1 MKKLLIISSAL
12 LFFNSAFSQGNC
24 DVSVALCTGATAGTC
39 VNGNN
44 DAEITVGLGNNG
56 CLGGGESATKS
67 YWYQVC
73 FSASGTFRFTLAP
86 AGGAANDMDWAVYG
100 PNIACPVPAS
110 TAPVR
115 CSYAVVSGGSNQTG
129 INTANN
135 GGAGDISEGA
145 GGNQW
150 VDDLS
155 VLNGDCYIIL
165 INNYGTGSSS
175 FTITGGGTATISCSA
190 LPIELL
196 SFNAIINNDKVDLKW
211 TTATEINND
220 YFTVEKSKD
229 GINFEQV
236 LIADG
241 AGNSTSIIDYFEA
254 DYQPYFG
261 ISYYR
266 LKQSDYNGF
275 SSYSNIVPVEYNS
288 NGDPT
293 ISLFPNPSDAN
304 AASYLSL
311 NQFEGQEVLV
321 VLRDI
326 AGRELFSKVVI
337 SSTNKEIVALNQ
349 DGKLAKGSYLITA
362 SSANKLYSKHLIV
375 K

>member
-1 MKKLLIISSAL
+1 MKKLLIVSSVIL
-12 LFFNSAFSQGNC
+12 YFNTAFSQGNC
-24 DVSVALCTGATAGTC
+24 NVSVALCTGATAGTC
-39 VNGNN
+39 VNGSN
-44 DAEITVGLGNNG
+44 DNEITVALGNNG
-56 CLGGGESATKS
+56 CLGGGESASKS

-86 AGGAANDMDWAVYG
+86 GGGAGNDMDWAVYG

-135 GGAGDISEGA
+135 GGAGDVSEGA

-155 VLNGDCYIIL
+155 VASGDCYIIL
-165 INNYGTGSSS
+165 INNYGGGSSS
-175 FTITGGGTATISCSA
+175 FTITGGGTSTISCSA

-196 SFNAIINNDKVDLKW
+196 NFNAIINNDKVDLKW
-211 TTATEINND
+211 VTASETNND
-220 YFTVEKSKD
+220 YFTIEKSKD
-229 GINFEQV
+229 GMVFEKV
-236 LIADG
+236 MDVDG
-241 AGNSTSIIDYFEA
+241 AGQSSVSIDYFDV
-254 DYQPYFG
+254 DYTPYNG

-266 LKQSDYNGF
+266 LKQTDYNGF
-275 SSYSNIVPVEYNS
+275 SSYSNVVPVEYNP

-293 ISLFPNPSDAN
+293 ISLFPNPSDAS

-337 SSTNKEIVALNQ
+337 STSNKEIVALNQ